1 MTVSRSRRRYL
12 QRGSAVKTAAVL
24 VLVLV
29 LLIWGSQWLIYRIN
43 HVHVVDARIKTDMV
57 AIASR
62 LPGWVRSIEV
72 EEGDSVSEGQLL
84 LAIDSSELELELAV
98 MSGRRSVLEADAA
111 RIQAEL
117 DYARAVDRTE
127 LELAEQELAAARL
140 KLARQKLELAKA
152 DEDLMRLQGMT
163 ANAMV
168 SAQQLADARHLRDAS
183 QLNLKLAES
192 QSLAAKAGRTRAEAE
207 ALRQQVLA
215 READVVAG
223 RLAGL
228 EAEEQTLKLRLRD
241 HHLRSPVNGRVAR
254 AFVEAGEYVQTSQN
268 LMLVF
273 RPDRLWV
280 EANVKETAV
289 RKVKPGQKVSIE
301 VDAYPGESF
310 RGTVTRV
317 GYAATSEFALIPSPN
332 PSGNFTKTT
341 QRIPLKI
348 VFDKPDSRLRPGMM
362 VEAGIRV
369 GD

>member
-1 MTVSRSRRRYL
+1 MTVSRSRKRYL
-12 QRGSAVKTAAVL
+12 PRGGAVKTAVVL
-24 VLVLV
+24 VLVLI
-29 LLIWGSQWLIYRIN
+29 LLVWVSQWLIYRIN

-62 LPGWVRSIEV
+62 LPGWVSSIEV
-72 EEGDSVSEGQLL
+72 EEGDSVSELQTLL
-84 LAIDSSELELELAV
+84 VIDSSELELELAV
-98 MSGRRSVLEADAA
+98 MSGRRAVLEADAA

-117 DYARAVDRTE
+117 DYARAVDNTE
-127 LELAEQELAAARL
+127 LELADQALATAHL
-140 KLARQKLELAKA
+140 KLARQKLELTKA
-152 DEDLMRLQGMT
+152 DADLMRLQGMT

-168 SAQQLADARHLRDAS
+168 SAQQLADARHLRDGS
-183 QLNLKLAES
+183 QLNLKLAEG
-192 QSLAAKAGRTRAEAE
+192 QSRVARAGRSRAEAQS
-207 ALRQQVLA
+207 LRQKVLA
-215 READVVAG
+215 READVIAG

-228 EAEEQTLKLRLRD
+228 AAEEQTLQLRLRD
-241 HHLRSPVNGRVAR
+241 HHLRSPVNGRIAR
-254 AFVEAGEYVQTSQN
+254 TFVEAGEYVQTSQN

-280 EANVKETAV
+280 EANIKETAV
-289 RKVKPGQKVSIE
+289 RKVEPGQKVSVE
-301 VDAYPGESF
+301 VDAFPGEEF
-310 RGTVTRV
+310 PGTVARV

-341 QRIPLKI
+341 QRIPVKI